1 MLLGLTAAAAATTTT
16 NAAIFFFQNVWIGD
30 NYTDNLEQRNE

>member
-30 NYTDNLEQRNE
+30 NYTDNLGQRNE